1 MNKRMMAL
9 LLAAALT
16 VGAVASCGKKGGT
29 EDFGANGGKVSSAE
43 SEAGSS
49 NQNPA
54 NTTIADDIFSY
65 QIGLEGVVYT
75 VPCKVTDLT
84 DNGWYCTEGDPIEA
98 GKNDTMVIFS
108 HGGVM
113 QIACTVTNHTSDT
126 IARKDGIITNLHAEV
141 KDDMTVTLPGHFV
154 FSATTTVED
163 IIAQYGEPVKQ
174 DDLDN
179 FIMLYYVTQYDKE
192 IRFAIYKKNSD
203 YTMND
208 SVTIRNTEYAEGE
221 TSQESAEVENVNI
234 SDRLDSFQFSL
245 DGHLYTLPTT
255 YDEFEQNG
263 WKLWKEEANRPV
275 ESRYYGSAE
284 YLRKGDQE
292 ISICV
297 VNTSGE
303 TLNYVDC
310 PLFEVDMQPYCCK
323 SIILPGQLV
332 FDKNTTEQDVIA
344 KYGQPTTRSETD
356 DSVTLRYDF
365 DVHQFARFS
374 FAKPESD
381 ISPEYNHVR
390 FFCIK

>member
-1 MNKRMMAL
+1 
-9 LLAAALT
+9 
-16 VGAVASCGKKGGT
+16 
-29 EDFGANGGKVSSAE
+29 
-43 SEAGSS
+43 
-49 NQNPA
+49 
-54 NTTIADDIFSY
+54 
-65 QIGLEGVVYT
+65 
-75 VPCKVTDLT
+75 
-84 DNGWYCTEGDPIEA
+84 
-98 GKNDTMVIFS
+98 MVIFS
-108 HGGVM
+108 HGGLK
-113 QIACTVTNHTSDT
+113 QIACTITNPTSDT

-141 KDDMTVTLPGHFV
+141 KDDMTVTLPGNFV
-154 FSATTTVED
+154 YGSTTTVED

-179 FIMLYYVTQYDKE
+179 FIMLYYITQYDKE
-192 IRFAIYKKNSD
+192 IRFAIYKNNSD
-203 YTMND
+203 YTMNN

-221 TSQESAEVENVNI
+221 TAQSSAEAESVSI

-263 WKLWKEEANRPV
+263 WKLWKEEA
-275 ESRYYGSAE
+275 RYYGSAE

-356 DSVTLRYDF
+356 DSVTLQYDF
-365 DVHQFARFS
+365 DVYQFAQFS

-390 FFCIK
+390 FFCIR